1 MQHRASQSRP
11 GSHSL
16 VVVSDEPFEW
26 YYAVQDLESANND
39 DGRLAVVA
47 RANTETSNMKSICLV
62 AFAET

>member
-16 VVVSDEPFEW
+16 IVVSDEPSAG
-26 YYAVQDLESANND
+26 YYAKQDLESANND

-47 RANTETSNMKSICLV
+47 RANKETSNIKGICLI